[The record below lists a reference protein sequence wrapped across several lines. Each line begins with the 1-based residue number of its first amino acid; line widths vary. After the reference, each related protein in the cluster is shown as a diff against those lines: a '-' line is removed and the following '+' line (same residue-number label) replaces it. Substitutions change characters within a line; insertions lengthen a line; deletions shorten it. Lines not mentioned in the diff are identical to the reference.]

1 MSFQKI
7 TESESLYHHLEQQ
20 SVRELLEEINREDQ
34 KVALAVQQT
43 IPAIE
48 QLVTGIV
55 ARMKQGG
62 RLFYLGAGTSGRLG
76 VLDASEIPPTFGVPN
91 TYVIGLIAGGDTALR
106 NPVEAAEDDINKG
119 WKELQ
124 DRGVNSLDTV
134 VGIAASGTTPY
145 VIGALRQARSQ
156 GILTAA
162 ISCNPQSPMAAE
174 ADIAIEP
181 VVGPEFVTGSTRMK
195 SGTAQKM
202 ILNMISTATM
212 IQLGRVKGNRMV
224 NMQLTNQ
231 KLVDRGTRMIMD
243 ELPLDYDA
251 AQRLLLMYG
260 SVKEAIQAY
269 TAAKES
275 DGNPSSDM
283 KESLS
288 L

>member
-7 TESESLYHHLEQQ
+7 TESESLYQHLEQQ

-76 VLDASEIPPTFGVPN
+76 VLDASEIPPTFGMPN

-224 NMQLTNQ
+224 NMQLTNH

-283 KESLS
+283 K
-288 L
+288 

>member
-76 VLDASEIPPTFGVPN
+76 VLDASEIPPTFGMPN

-224 NMQLTNQ
+224 NMQLTNH

-283 KESLS
+283 K
-288 L
+288 